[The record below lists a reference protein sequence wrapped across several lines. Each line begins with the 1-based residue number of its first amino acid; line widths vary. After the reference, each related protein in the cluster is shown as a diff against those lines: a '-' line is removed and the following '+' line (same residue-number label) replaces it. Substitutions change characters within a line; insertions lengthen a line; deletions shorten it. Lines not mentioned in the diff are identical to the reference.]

1 MFLKHKKNCF
11 IILTEKKMKKLFL
24 SFAVIAG
31 MSMISC
37 GNKAADENA
46 AAAEDTVAVEV
57 VETVDTVAA
66 DTVAADTVV
75 AAAVAE

>member
-1 MFLKHKKNCF
+1 
-11 IILTEKKMKKLFL
+11 MKKLFL

-37 GNKAADENA
+37 GNKAADETAVEA
-46 AAAEDTVAVEV
+46 ADTVATEVVEV

-66 DTVAADTVV
+66 GDTVAADTVV

>member
-1 MFLKHKKNCF
+1 
-11 IILTEKKMKKLFL
+11 MKKLFL

-31 MSMISC
+31 ISMISC

-46 AAAEDTVAVEV
+46 TEAVDSAAVVEEV
-57 VETVDTVAA
+57 VEVADTVVAG

>member
-1 MFLKHKKNCF
+1 
-11 IILTEKKMKKLFL
+11 MKKLFL

-46 AAAEDTVAVEV
+46 AEAADTAAVEAVEV
-57 VETVDTVAA
+57 VETVDTVVAG
-66 DTVAADTVV
+66 DTVVADTVV

>member
-1 MFLKHKKNCF
+1 
-11 IILTEKKMKKLFL
+11 MKKLFL

-46 AAAEDTVAVEV
+46 AEATDSTI

-66 DTVAADTVV
+66 DSVVVADTVAAADTVV
-75 AAAVAE
+75 AE

>member
-1 MFLKHKKNCF
+1 
-11 IILTEKKMKKLFL
+11 MKKLFL

-37 GNKAADENA
+37 GNKAADEA
-46 AAAEDTVAVEV
+46 ATEATDTVAVEE

-66 DTVAADTVV
+66 VDTVAPDTVAA
-75 AAAVAE
+75 AAEVK

>member
-1 MFLKHKKNCF
+1 
-11 IILTEKKMKKLFL
+11 MKKLFL

-37 GNKAADENA
+37 GNQAADKNA
-46 AAAEDTVAVEV
+46 AEADDTVATEVVEV

>member
-1 MFLKHKKNCF
+1 
-11 IILTEKKMKKLFL
+11 MKKLFL

-46 AAAEDTVAVEV
+46 AEAADTVAAEVVEV

-66 DTVAADTVV
+66 GDTVAADTVV

>member
-1 MFLKHKKNCF
+1 
-11 IILTEKKMKKLFL
+11 MKKLFL

-37 GNKAADENA
+37 GNKAAEETEATDSVEVA
-46 AAAEDTVAVEV
+46 AVEETVAVVDTLTNDTVA
-57 VETVDTVAA
+57 T
-66 DTVAADTVV
+66 DTVV

>member
-1 MFLKHKKNCF
+1 
-11 IILTEKKMKKLFL
+11 MKKLFL

-37 GNKAADENA
+37 GNKAADEA
-46 AAAEDTVAVEV
+46 ATEATDTVAVEQV

-66 DTVAADTVV
+66 CDTVAADTV
-75 AAAVAE
+75 AAAEVK

>member
-1 MFLKHKKNCF
+1 
-11 IILTEKKMKKLFL
+11 MKKLFL

-46 AAAEDTVAVEV
+46 AEAAEAADTVATEVVEV
-57 VETVDTVAA
+57 VETVDTV
-66 DTVAADTVV
+66 V

>member
-1 MFLKHKKNCF
+1 
-11 IILTEKKMKKLFL
+11 MKKLFL

-46 AAAEDTVAVEV
+46 AEATDSIETVEETEV
-57 VETVDTVAA
+57 VDSAAAVVDSAAVAT
-66 DTVAADTVV
+66 DSV
-75 AAAVAE
+75 AAAAEVK

>member
-1 MFLKHKKNCF
+1 
-11 IILTEKKMKKLFL
+11 MKKLFL

-37 GNKAADENA
+37 GNKAAEET
-46 AAAEDTVAVEV
+46 AAEATDSVEVAAVEETVAV
-57 VETVDTVAA
+57 VDTL
-66 DTVAADTVV
+66 TTDTVV

>member
-1 MFLKHKKNCF
+1 
-11 IILTEKKMKKLFL
+11 MKKLFL

-37 GNKAADENA
+37 GNKAAGET
-46 AAAEDTVAVEV
+46 AAEAADTVATEVVEV